1 MNDLERELRK
11 EMRGDVRFDPG
22 SRLLYSTDASMYQVE
37 PVGVVIPRDA
47 ADVQAAVEVAG
58 KLGVAILPRGGGTSL
73 TGQTVNHALVLDFSR
88 YMDRVLE
95 VNIEELWARVQPG
108 LVQDNLNHHVRP
120 LGLLFGPDTSTSNR
134 ATLGGMLGN
143 NSGGSHS
150 IAYGL
155 TVEHVIELTTLLAD
169 GSRVVFGEITPDEFV
184 GKCRAP
190 GLEGQIYREIA
201 RIRETYGDEIQA
213 RYPAHW
219 RRVSG
224 YNLNE
229 LVSFVAGSVRPAWT
243 EGGLRQAR
251 PGSDT
256 LGQPAQARPGSDMPG
271 QPAGVRSG
279 SDSRLNVARLIVG
292 SEGTLLTVIEA
303 KVRLVRRPK
312 RTVLDVIHYRDIQEA
327 LESSQAILETGPYA
341 VELTD
346 KMILDLARGNIEQ
359 SKRMSFVQGDPAAIM
374 IVEYAAETDA
384 EVRAKVEA
392 LEARRQRERFGYAS
406 HVAHDPAQVQSIWS
420 LRKAGLGLLLG
431 MKGDK
436 KPIAFVEDTAVEPR
450 HLPEFVARFR
460 EIFAKHDTVG
470 AYYGHC
476 SVGCLHIR
484 PVIDLKTPR
493 GLEQVRAIADEI
505 TDLVVKFRGT
515 LSSEHGD
522 GRARS
527 PFLERMYGPKIMQAF
542 RELKRAF
549 DPDNRMNPGNIVA
562 PAGVTDHLRYGT
574 QYTTW
579 EPTTLLDFSEQGGFA
594 ASVEMCNGVGAC
606 RKTLEG
612 TMCPSYMA
620 TKDEEHSTRG
630 RANAL
635 RAVLSGRLPPSEFT
649 GRRLYQ
655 VMDLCLECKGCKA
668 ECPANVDMAKLKYEF
683 LHHYYQANG
692 LPLRNRLFGRVARM
706 NRLASRVPTLFNW
719 ISGLAPS
726 RWALERIAG
735 IDRRRPLPSLAAQ
748 PFTDWFRH
756 HISPAAAP
764 RGEVVL
770 FNDTFTTYNVPEIAR
785 AAVEVLEAGG
795 YRVVLVDRKCCGRP
809 LISKG
814 MLVEAREHAA
824 WNVRHLAP
832 YARRDVAIVGLEPS
846 CLLTLR
852 DETVDLVRTDDARA
866 VARQSFLFEEFLLR
880 ERARGLTLTFGAAG
894 RKALLHGHCHQKAL
908 VGTAPTVGA
917 LRWAGFEVEE
927 VDSGCCGMAGS
938 FGFEREHYDI
948 SIALG
953 NRRLAPAVKAAL
965 AETEIVAPGISCRQQ
980 IQHLAGR
987 RAKHPAE
994 VLREA
999 LSR

>member
-1 MNDLERELRK
+1 MSEVNDLERELRTAIG
-11 EMRGDVRFDPG
+11 GDVRFDAG
-22 SRLLYSTDASMYQVE
+22 SRLLYSTDASMYQME
-37 PVGVVIPRDA
+37 PVGIVIPRDA
-47 ADVQAAVEVAG
+47 DDVRAAIETAARH
-58 KLGVAILPRGGGTSL
+58 KIAILPRGGGTSL

-88 YMDRVLE
+88 YMDKVLE
-95 VNIEELWARVQPG
+95 VNAEELWARVQPG

-120 LGLLFGPDTSTSNR
+120 LGLGFGPDTSTSNR

-155 TVEHVIELTTLLAD
+155 TVEHVIELTTVLAD
-169 GSRVVFGEITPDEFV
+169 GSRAVFGEVTPDELAA
-184 GKCRAP
+184 KCRLP

-201 RIRETYGDEIQA
+201 RIRDTYADEIQSK
-213 RYPAHW
+213 YPAHW

-229 LVSFVAGSVRPAWT
+229 LV
-243 EGGLRQAR
+243 
-251 PGSDT
+251 PGT
-256 LGQPAQARPGSDMPG
+256 GRRHATNGK
-271 QPAGVRSG
+271 
-279 SDSRLNVARLIVG
+279 LNVARLIVG
-292 SEGTLLTVIEA
+292 SEGTFVSVVEA
-303 KVRLVRRPK
+303 KMRLIRRPK
-312 RTVLDVIHYRDIQEA
+312 ATAVEVIHYHEIQEA
-327 LESSQAILETGPYA
+327 LESSASILETGPYA

-346 KMILDLARGNIEQ
+346 KMILDLARNNIEQ
-359 SKRMSFVQGDPAAIM
+359 SQRMGFVQGDPGAIM
-374 IVEYAAETDA
+374 IVEYAGESDA
-384 EVRAKVEA
+384 EVRSKIEA
-392 LEARRQRERFGYAS
+392 LDARRQRERFGYAA
-406 HVAHDPAQVQSIWS
+406 HVAQNNAEQQSIWK

-436 KPIAFVEDTAVEPR
+436 KPIAFVEDTAVAPQ
-450 HLPEFVARFR
+450 HLAEFVSRFR

-505 TDLVVKFRGT
+505 TDLVVRFNGT
-515 LSSEHGD
+515 ISSEHGD

-527 PFLERMYGPKIMQAF
+527 PFLERMYGPRIMQAF

-579 EPTTLLDFSEQGGFA
+579 EPKTLLDFSEQGGFA
-594 ASVEMCNGVGAC
+594 ASIEMCNGVGAC

-635 RAVLSGRLPPSEFT
+635 RAVLSGRLPAKEFT
-649 GRRLYQ
+649 GRRLYD

-668 ECPANVDMAKLKYEF
+668 ECPSNVDMAKLKYEF

-692 LPLRNRLFGRVARM
+692 LPLRNRLFGRIARM
-706 NRLASRVPTLFNW
+706 NRLGSRLPGLVNW
-719 ISGLAPS
+719 ISNLAPS
-726 RWALERIAG
+726 RWALEKIAG
-735 IDRRRPLPSLAAQ
+735 IDRRRPLPALAAQ
-748 PFTDWFRH
+748 TFTDWFARRTP
-756 HISPAAAP
+756 PATSP

-785 AAVEVLEAGG
+785 AAVGVLEAAG

-814 MLVEAREHAA
+814 MLTEAREHAA
-824 WNVRHLAP
+824 WNVERLAP
-832 YARRDVAIVGLEPS
+832 YARRGVPIVGLEPS

-852 DETVDLVRTDDARA
+852 DETVDLVRTEDARV
-866 VARQSFLFEEFLLR
+866 VARHSFLFEEFLVR
-880 ERARGLTLTFGAAG
+880 ERGRGLVLSFGAKG

-908 VGTAPTVGA
+908 VGTAPTVAA
-917 LRWAGFEVEE
+917 LRWAGFEVQE

-948 SIALG
+948 SVALG
-953 NRRLAPAVKAAL
+953 NRRLAPAVKAA
-965 AETEIVAPGISCRQQ
+965 AADTEIVAPGISCRQQ

-994 VLREA
+994 VLHES

>member
-1 MNDLERELRK
+1 MAEVNDLERELGK
-11 EMRGDVRFDPG
+11 AIRGNVRFDAG
-22 SRLLYSTDASMYQVE
+22 SRLLYSTDASMYQME

-47 ADVQAAVEVAG
+47 DDVQAAIETAARH
-58 KLGVAILPRGGGTSL
+58 KVAILPRGGGTSL
-73 TGQTVNHALVLDFSR
+73 TGQTVNRALVLDFSR
-88 YMDRVLE
+88 YMDQVLE
-95 VNIEELWARVQPG
+95 VNAEEMWVRVQPG
-108 LVQDNLNHHVRP
+108 LVQDNLNDHVRT
-120 LGLLFGPDTSTSNR
+120 LGLGFGPDTSTSNR

-155 TVEHVIELTTLLAD
+155 TVEHVIELTTVLAD
-169 GSRVVFGEITPDEFV
+169 GSRAVFGEVTPEAFAA
-184 GKCRAP
+184 KCRAP
-190 GLEGQIYREIA
+190 GLEGQIYREVA
-201 RIRETYGDEIQA
+201 RIRDTYADEIQA
-213 RYPAHW
+213 KYPAHW

-229 LVSFVAGSVRPAWT
+229 LVPAIGRRHAT
-243 EGGLRQAR
+243 NGK
-251 PGSDT
+251 P
-256 LGQPAQARPGSDMPG
+256 
-271 QPAGVRSG
+271 
-279 SDSRLNVARLIVG
+279 LNMARLIVG
-292 SEGTLLTVIEA
+292 SEGTFLTVVEA
-303 KVRLVRRPK
+303 KMRLIRRPK
-312 RTVLDVIHYRDIQEA
+312 KTAVEVIHYREIQEA
-327 LESSQAILETGPYA
+327 LESSSSILETGPYA

-346 KMILDLARGNIEQ
+346 KMILDLARNNIEQ
-359 SKRMSFVQGDPAAIM
+359 SQRMGFVHGDPGAIM
-374 IVEYAAETDA
+374 IVEYAGETDA
-384 EVRAKVEA
+384 EVRAKIEA
-392 LEARRQRERFGYAS
+392 LDARRQSERFGYTA
-406 HVAHDPAQVQSIWS
+406 HVAHDAAEQASIWK

-436 KPIAFVEDTAVEPR
+436 KPIAFVEDTAVAPQ
-450 HLPEFVARFR
+450 HLAEFVSRFR
-460 EIFAKHDTVG
+460 EIFAKHDTEG

-493 GLEQVRAIADEI
+493 GLEQVKAIADEI
-505 TDLVVKFRGT
+505 TDLVVRFNGT
-515 LSSEHGD
+515 ISSEHGD

-527 PFLERMYGPKIMQAF
+527 PFLERMYGPRIMQAF

-579 EPTTLLDFSEQGGFA
+579 EPKTLLDFSEQGGFA
-594 ASVEMCNGVGAC
+594 ASIEMCNGVGAC

-635 RAVLSGRLPPSEFT
+635 RAVLSGRLPAKEFT
-649 GRRLYQ
+649 GRRLYE

-668 ECPANVDMAKLKYEF
+668 ECPSNVDMAKLKYEF

-692 LPLRNRLFGRVARM
+692 LPLRNRLFGRIARM
-706 NRLASRVPTLFNW
+706 NHLGARLPGLVNW
-719 ISGLAPS
+719 ISTLAPS
-726 RWALERIAG
+726 RWVLEKVAG
-735 IDRRRPLPSLAAQ
+735 IDRRRPLPALAAQ
-748 PFTDWFRH
+748 TFTDWFARRTPP
-756 HISPAAAP
+756 SAAP

-785 AAVEVLEAGG
+785 AAVAVLEAAG
-795 YRVVLVDRKCCGRP
+795 YRVVLIDRKCCGRP

-814 MLVEAREHAA
+814 MLAEAREHAA
-824 WNVRHLAP
+824 WNVERLAP
-832 YARRDVAIVGLEPS
+832 YARRGVPIVGLEPS

-852 DETVDLVRTDDARA
+852 DETVELVRTDDARA
-866 VARQSFLFEEFLLR
+866 VARQSFLFEEFLVR
-880 ERARGLTLTFGAAG
+880 ERGRGLELSFRANGK
-894 RKALLHGHCHQKAL
+894 KALLHGHCHQKAL
-908 VGTAPTVGA
+908 VGTAPTVAA
-917 LRWAGFEVEE
+917 LRWAGFDVQEI
-927 VDSGCCGMAGS
+927 DSGCCGMAGS

-948 SIALG
+948 SVALG
-953 NRRLAPAVKAAL
+953 NRRLAPAVKAAA

-994 VLREA
+994 VLHES

>member
-1 MNDLERELRK
+1 MSEVNDLERELGQAI
-11 EMRGDVRFDPG
+11 RGDVRFDAG
-22 SRLLYSTDASMYQVE
+22 SRLLYSTDASMYQME
-37 PVGVVIPRDA
+37 PVGVVIPRDGDDVRA
-47 ADVQAAVEVAG
+47 AIEIAA
-58 KLGVAILPRGGGTSL
+58 KHKVAILSRGGGTSL

-88 YMDRVLE
+88 YMDKVLE
-95 VNIEELWARVQPG
+95 VNAEELWARVQPG

-120 LGLLFGPDTSTSNR
+120 LGLSFGPDTSTSNR

-155 TVEHVIELTTLLAD
+155 TVEHVIELTTVLAD
-169 GSRVVFGEITPDEFV
+169 GSRAVFGEVTPDEFAA
-184 GKCRAP
+184 KCRAQ
-190 GLEGQIYREIA
+190 GLEGQIYREVA
-201 RIRETYGDEIQA
+201 RIREAYADEIQS

-229 LVSFVAGSVRPAWT
+229 LVPAIGRRGAT
-243 EGGLRQAR
+243 NGT
-251 PGSDT
+251 PFN
-256 LGQPAQARPGSDMPG
+256 M
-271 QPAGVRSG
+271 
-279 SDSRLNVARLIVG
+279 ARLIVG
-292 SEGTLLTVIEA
+292 SEGTFVTVLEA
-303 KVRLVRRPK
+303 KMRLVRRPK
-312 RTVLDVIHYRDIQEA
+312 KTAVEVIHYRDIQEA
-327 LESSQAILETGPYA
+327 LESSTSILETGPYA

-346 KMILDLARGNIEQ
+346 KMILDLARNNIEQ
-359 SKRMSFVQGDPAAIM
+359 SQRMGFVQGDPAAIM
-374 IVEYAAETDA
+374 IVEYAGETDA
-384 EVRAKVEA
+384 EVRAKVET
-392 LEARRQRERFGYAS
+392 LDARRQRERFGYAA
-406 HVAHDPAQVQSIWS
+406 HVAHDIAEQASIWK

-436 KPIAFVEDTAVEPR
+436 KPIAFVEDTAVAPQ
-450 HLPEFVARFR
+450 HLAEFVSRFR

-505 TDLVVKFRGT
+505 TDLVVRFNGT
-515 LSSEHGD
+515 ISSEHGD

-527 PFLERMYGPKIMQAF
+527 PYLERMYGPRIMQAF

-579 EPTTLLDFSEQGGFA
+579 EPKTLLDFSEQGGFA
-594 ASVEMCNGVGAC
+594 ASIEMCNGVGAC

-635 RAVLSGRLPPSEFT
+635 RAVLSGRLPPKEFT
-649 GRRLYQ
+649 GRRLYE

-668 ECPANVDMAKLKYEF
+668 ECPSNVDMAKLKYEF
-683 LHHYYQANG
+683 LHHYYNANG
-692 LPLRNRLFGRVARM
+692 LPLRNRLFGRIARM
-706 NRLASRVPTLFNW
+706 NRLGSRMPALFNW
-719 ISGLAPS
+719 VSNLAAS
-726 RWALERIAG
+726 RWALERLAG

-748 PFTDWFRH
+748 TFTEWFARH
-756 HISPAAAP
+756 TPPAASP
-764 RGEVVL
+764 RGDVVL

-785 AAVEVLEAGG
+785 AAVGVLEAAG

-814 MLVEAREHAA
+814 MLAEARDHAL
-824 WNVRHLAP
+824 WNVERLAP
-832 YARRDVAIVGLEPS
+832 YAHRGVPIVGLEPS

-866 VARQSFLFEEFLLR
+866 VARQSFLFEEFLVR
-880 ERARGLTLTFGAAG
+880 ERARGLVLSFGSNG

-908 VGTAPTVGA
+908 VGTAPTVAA

-953 NRRLAPAVKAAL
+953 NRRLAPAVKAAA

-994 VLREA
+994 VLHES